1 MVGRSLGSMRLRRRY
16 GVYPLAVHRRNQNI
30 GRQLDD
36 VIVRASVSTE
46 FSPPILHF
54 EVSHLTPGRLRKVL
68 GFLYGCG
75 YEASRQGPDLL
86 AIKSLG
92 EQDSPVSVK

>member
-1 MVGRSLGSMRLRRRY
+1 VPQIDVEG
-16 GVYPLAVHRRNQNI
+16 
-30 GRQLDD
+30 LDD
-36 VIVRASVSTE
+36 VIVLASVSTE

-92 EQDSPVSVK
+92 DQDSPVSVK